1 MTQERITNSDHLPKI
16 VRENA
21 EIYRAYELAEKSHR
35 GQNRKSGEPYIE
47 HPIAVLNIV
56 HSEWGID
63 KKSVLQAALLH
74 DVVEDTTV
82 KNEQLAQEFGPEVA
96 ELVLGVTNLA
106 NTGHNEESKKVV
118 INAYLNPAVALIKLA
133 DRLHNMRTMEH
144 MPPEKQKKKAEETLK
159 VYTGLAMSLGLW
171 KVKVELEDWCYR
183 YLDPEGYVE
192 AKRLR
197 DMDLRSSEPF
207 VENIKSSIAELLAS
221 SGIAATI
228 SHRINGVYA
237 LKEKWRKQMLWG
249 TSDAN
254 DFGDIEDLT
263 GIRIKVQ
270 GKEDIWKV
278 LSDIH
283 ERYGQNVDIDKLD
296 VYLGAHKRLNGYEA
310 VQTTINL
317 PQGPVEIAIMTE
329 EMEEFNEW
337 GVVSLIRR
345 GKEEELKKYRLK
357 IVFTPRGS
365 IRFLGPEDT
374 AYDFARVLSLDLLR
388 EGRFAIVDGE
398 VKFMST
404 VIPNGATVKITAGET
419 KARVPEAGAELYCSP
434 ITKLEIEKMRL
445 REEGRGNVIEK
456 GRLMTEEVLKERGLL
471 VITDVNE
478 ISRGIFLR
486 FGCQT
491 REDLYVKMANGAIT
505 PEILQK
511 ELDVVGATRE
521 KLNLSTIRIG
531 GTDGPGIL
539 VRLTQELEKGKRNI
553 VKISHNNDGKRFD
566 LRLVVVGLTEEE
578 KIKISEILNETSGLE
593 EKLIV

>member
-1 MTQERITNSDHLPKI
+1 MKQDRISNSDHLPK
-16 VRENA
+16 VVLEVP
-21 EIYRAYELAEKSHR
+21 EISRAYELAESLHR
-35 GQNRKSGEPYIE
+35 GQTRKSGEPYIV
-47 HPIAVLNIV
+47 HPVAVMNIMS
-56 HSEWGID
+56 SEWGID
-63 KKSVLQAALLH
+63 KKSILQAALLH

-82 KNEQLAQEFGPEVA
+82 TIEQISKEYGAEVA
-96 ELVLGVTNLA
+96 EMVLGVTNLA
-106 NTGHNEESKKVV
+106 STGHNEESRKVV
-118 INAYLNPAVALIKLA
+118 VNAYLNPAVALIKLA

-144 MPPEKQKKKAEETLK
+144 MPAEKQKKKAEETLK

-171 KVKVELEDWCYR
+171 KVKVELEDWCYQ
-183 YLDPEGYVE
+183 YLDPQGYAE
-192 AKRLR
+192 AKNLR
-197 DMDLRSSEPF
+197 DKDLRSSESF
-207 VENIKSSIAELLAS
+207 VENIKSSIAEHLAS
-221 SGIAATI
+221 SGVNATI
-228 SHRINGVYA
+228 GHRINGVYA
-237 LKEKWRKQMLWG
+237 LKEKWRKQMLAG

-270 GKEDIWKV
+270 KKEDIWRV
-278 LSDIH
+278 LSEIH
-283 ERYGQNVDIDKLD
+283 EKYGQNVDIDKLD

-329 EMEEFNEW
+329 VMEEFNEW
-337 GVVSLIRR
+337 GVVSLIRS

-365 IRFLGPEDT
+365 IRFLGPKDT
-374 AYDFARVLSLDLLR
+374 AYDFARVLSLGLLR
-388 EGRFAIVDGE
+388 EGRVAIVDGE
-398 VKFMST
+398 VKPMST
-404 VIPNGATVKITAGET
+404 VIPNGAMVKIAAGET
-419 KARVPEAGAELYCSP
+419 KARVPDVGAELYCSP
-434 ITKLEIEKMRL
+434 ATRQEIEKMRL
-445 REEGRGNVIEK
+445 REEGRGKVIEK
-456 GRLMTEEVLKERGLL
+456 GRLMAEEVLKERGLL
-471 VITDVNE
+471 VITDVE
-478 ISRGIFLR
+478 VISRRIFLR

-505 PEILQK
+505 PEILQR

-593 EKLIV
+593 GKLIV